1 MTLTL
6 ARMAQRKPGEL
17 LRSVHEEALARSARG
32 GASSPSSYTTCSSLT
47 GGWSPSDDRGR
58 TSSGSSSAGS
68 SASAA
73 LSEVSARSRA
83 VTERANDILSGES
96 PRSVRRREQSPLTPR
111 GTATA
116 GTPRR
121 RRMTADQLIQ
131 HLGMSTSISS
141 GGGGGDGSGGTRAR
155 VPPQWD
161 RLTRE
166 QRSLWVAEHSTQSSS
181 TGGTTMSAS
190 AVQQQ
195 HRTPAEQSI
204 VLALVPSVLGGTAA
218 STFSGS
224 PHQRAFAEG
233 VPPLSRLAVFLGRSG
248 LAHLA
253 PDFAE
258 LKYVTPQDLIDAEDG
273 ELLGV
278 LYRLRHRMAAPER
291 RRFIRS
297 VAVAKQEAGVATGLS
312 LASIQELSAGGSVLP
327 GLQTRWTELRADGML
342 ETPVRLLALPGLPCL
357 PCLSAALVCL
367 RACARAC
374 ACDVTSA
381 RLDHSSQPELRSW
394 LRVIP
399 VGCCVRGCSV
409 RC

>member
-1 MTLTL
+1 M
-6 ARMAQRKPGEL
+6 
-17 LRSVHEEALARSARG
+17 
-32 GASSPSSYTTCSSLT
+32 
-47 GGWSPSDDRGR
+47 
-58 TSSGSSSAGS
+58 
-68 SASAA
+68 
-73 LSEVSARSRA
+73 
-83 VTERANDILSGES
+83 
-96 PRSVRRREQSPLTPR
+96 
-111 GTATA
+111 
-116 GTPRR
+116 
-121 RRMTADQLIQ
+121 
-131 HLGMSTSISS
+131 
-141 GGGGGDGSGGTRAR
+141 
-155 VPPQWD
+155 
-161 RLTRE
+161 
-166 QRSLWVAEHSTQSSS
+166 
-181 TGGTTMSAS
+181 MSAS
-190 AVQQQ
+190 AVQQ

-342 ETPVRLLALPGLPCL
+342 ETPVRLPCLALPCLAVPACVAVLVCCACL
-357 PCLSAALVCL
+357 PA
-367 RACARAC
+367 RACARAF
-374 ACDVTSA
+374 ACDVSHRPDWITPA
-381 RLDHSSQPELRSW
+381 K
-394 LRVIP
+394 
-399 VGCCVRGCSV
+399 
-409 RC
+409 